1 MEPIT
6 NRIDQLIHNRYPEH
20 FDLIKNTI
28 EKMKTTYDEDQF
40 LEEDIIEDILTKL
53 DII

>member
-6 NRIDQLIHNRYPEH
+6 NGIDQLIHNRYPGH
-20 FDLIKNTI
+20 LDLIKNVI
-28 EKMKTTYDEDQF
+28 EKMKSQYDEDQF
-40 LEEDIIEDILTKL
+40 LEEDIIEDILMEL